1 MNLDFYRYVC
11 KLGSV
16 KRFAVDN
23 LKYPYSVAEHS
34 YRVAM
39 LSMLIVD
46 DYNLNNVSKIN
57 AEEVLRKALIHD
69 LEEVKMGDIPS
80 PAKNVNKKVKKYL
93 REIGYSLMKDAILKG
108 IPEAIRLRYLAL
120 WNEDKEGISGGIIEL
135 SDKLEGLYQS
145 IKEVN
150 ASNDELHESLS
161 SHLEFFNSE
170 EGILL
175 LAKFPIAETI
185 YKDMLISIKDR
196 SFLEV
201 FENVA

>member
-1 MNLDFYRYVC
+1 MSLNFYKYVC

-46 DYNLNNVSKIN
+46 DYNLKNHNKIN
-57 AEEVLRKALIHD
+57 SEEVLRKALIHD

-93 REIGYSLMKDAILKG
+93 REIGYSLMEEEVLEG
-108 IPEAIRLRYLAL
+108 LPESIKLRYLSL
-120 WNEDKEGISGGIIEL
+120 WNEDKDGTSGEIIEL
-135 SDKLEGLYQS
+135 ADKLEGLYQS

-150 ASNDELHESLS
+150 ASNDELEESLL
-161 SHLEFFNSE
+161 SHISYFESEKGIELMDRYSISKEIYEDMITSIKNNSE
-170 EGILL
+170 
-175 LAKFPIAETI
+175 K
-185 YKDMLISIKDR
+185 K
-196 SFLEV
+196 
-201 FENVA
+201 VA